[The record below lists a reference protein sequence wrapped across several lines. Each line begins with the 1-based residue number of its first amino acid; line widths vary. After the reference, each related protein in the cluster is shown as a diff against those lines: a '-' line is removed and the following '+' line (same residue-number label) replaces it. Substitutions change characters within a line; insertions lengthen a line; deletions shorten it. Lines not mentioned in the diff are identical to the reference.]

1 VNGAPVIVFA
11 EMPEA
16 AGRDLSIEREQLPP
30 SARIETF
37 TFRGDRQAL
46 IGACRDADAILTDY
60 VPFDDPVLRCL
71 HRCRIISVA
80 ATGWDCVDVAAAAV
94 HGIRVACV
102 GEYCTQEVADH
113 TLALLLAMNRRL
125 LAYHEQVQTHR
136 DWRWNEVRDVQR
148 LAGRTLGLIGFG
160 RIGQAVC
167 RRARA
172 FGLEVLASDP
182 RIDEATARRHEARLC
197 ELDELLAVSHIVS
210 LHCNLHPGNLGLLNR
225 DAFARMR
232 LRPLIINVARGG
244 LIVEADLVRALD
256 QRQVSGAALDVLAQD
271 SPDLERHP
279 LAGRADVLLTPHV
292 AFYSEASL
300 KDLRRISAQ
309 NIAAFLQGRAGDV
322 FRLVSEREVAA
333 SAQK

>member
-1 VNGAPVIVFA
+1 VSGGPAIVIA

-16 AGRDLSIEREQLPP
+16 AGRDLSIERQQLPP
-30 SARIETF
+30 SASIGTF
-37 TFRGDRQAL
+37 TYRGDKEAL
-46 IGACRDADAILTDY
+46 IDACRDAEAILTDY
-60 VPFDDPVLRCL
+60 VPFDDSVLQHL

-80 ATGWDCVDVAAAAV
+80 ATGWDCVDVRAAAAR
-94 HGIRVACV
+94 GIAVSCI

-113 TLALLLAMNRRL
+113 TLALLLALNRRL
-125 LAYHEQVQTHR
+125 LAYHEQVQTRR

-182 RIDEATARRHEARLC
+182 RMDEQTARRHEARLC
-197 ELDELLAVSHIVS
+197 VVDELLAASHVVS
-210 LHCNLHPGNLGLLNR
+210 LHCNLHPGNVGLLNR

-232 LRPLIINVARGG
+232 QRPLLINVARGG

-256 QRQVSGAALDVLAQD
+256 MGQVSGAALDVLAQD
-271 SPDLERHP
+271 SPDLGRHP

-300 KDLRRISAQ
+300 ADLRRISAQ
-309 NIAAFLQGRAGDV
+309 NIAAFLQGRVVDV
-322 FRLVSEREVAA
+322 FRLVSQREVAS
-333 SAQK
+333 SA